1 MTKILRNLFLA
12 LMVILPFLA
21 KGQCDVFI
29 VPGSVEVLE
38 TEDAV
43 MFTFDV
49 TNNSDSE
56 WMGDDILMYW
66 SLNSGANIMSI
77 EYGDG
82 SDPGHPPPLAPG
94 QTTTFNTPWMAIPNL
109 PEWYPENP
117 SNDNPWLE
125 SMDWPFYTLSF
136 PFNGAWSPINLR
148 LASCG
153 LGDGAWIY
161 DDVGELYYGPQN
173 NSICQDLDDNAYCD
187 CDITVTGYDQDNF
200 TVSVEI
206 NSSYNCGCNSHTD
219 DNFMDCYDN
228 NIATPE
234 ENTYIDHLV
243 FGLNVQT
250 LDEDWLG
257 CLDNSYHEGW
267 VFGILNFALN
277 PLESGD
283 MVSEQ
288 IQVFN
293 DCWQTMQD
301 LAPNS
306 LCLQMV
312 VWQINFSATAYAY
325 LDYDGTPGWAA
336 TCGVCNFDT
345 QAYPDIDISDNL
357 VVWCFD
363 EDPPI
368 PDILGCMDPTAN
380 NYNSE
385 ANVDD
390 ESCTFDVL
398 GCTDPVACNYNS
410 EANVFDDSCIYCG
423 PDCIWENP
431 NICEGCT
438 DPEANNYSETAIYD
452 DGSCQYNDF
461 IDLALDTI
469 LYEVGCD
476 ENGPFW
482 NSVFYLSNLGT
493 EPITEFCI
501 KNQVLGQSDDTTCFD
516 AFTIL
521 PGETYELNWPNVYSW
536 GVLSSHILHVNGAN
550 DNWWIQF
557 GQDDNIGNN
566 MYVQIINDQPEC
578 TSPDAKPVSINE
590 YYDCIDNQV
599 VIMNDVQIQNLG
611 GDTLFTYCIEIPEI
625 NYNQCFDGYQQGLY
639 WIEPGAGQIFF
650 NTPPIPADL
659 DFITI
664 IVYEVGD
671 ELVEDSYNNTIQ
683 VDFSHDD
690 QPEDCTDL
698 QYSNASAE
706 LFCDSITP
714 YYTPTLSFI
723 NTGLETITSFCASL
737 DLFSTLYDE
746 QSCWN
751 GTLLPGDTAYLEFEN
766 VYMDAMGGWIT
777 INVINQNSA
786 NSTPLVITDLSDA
799 WNQAQELC
807 EIYGCTIV
815 QACNY
820 NPEATVNDG
829 SCDFE
834 SCVGCTDPEAINYD
848 PIATEDNGSCVY
860 PIYGCTDP
868 TAFNY
873 NPLANTDDGSCEEII
888 VGCMIADALN
898 YDPNANVTC
907 VPINECCEFEPELT
921 YVNAEC
927 SVDCDLNGPF
937 YYVITTWTNT
947 GYVEITNFCVEWDVL
962 GGPGDIQECYN
973 GSLMPGDT
981 TLLTFGPYSTNG
993 SPVAWAYLQVI
1004 NGVELVPQIENYETL
1019 YCYGDAEA
1027 SCVYGCTDQ
1036 EANNY
1041 DSTADVDDGS
1051 CTYDILGCTD
1061 PEANNFNSE
1070 ANVDDGSCTYDVL
1083 GCTDASAN
1091 NYNPFAN
1098 VDDGSC
1104 QYDVF
1109 GCTDSSALNY
1119 NPFANIDDGSCLYY
1133 DPCDEEDIPVYVPN
1147 VFTPN
1152 GDGINEVWQII
1163 TNKDCW
1169 LDWDVKIFNRWGN
1182 MIYSMT
1188 SPDEVWDGTVVGKD
1202 RLVSDGVYVCRI
1214 IARGKNARVFETTT
1228 DITVFK

>member
-12 LMVILPFLA
+12 LMVALPFLA

-56 WMGDDILMYW
+56 WMGDDVLMYW

-82 SDPGHPPPLAPG
+82 SDLDHPPPLAPG

-136 PFNGAWSPINLR
+136 PFNGSWSPINLR

-153 LGDGAWIY
+153 LGDGAWVY
-161 DDVGELYYGPQN
+161 DDTGELYYGPQN
-173 NSICQDLDDNAYCD
+173 SSVCQDLDDNAYCD

-200 TVSVEI
+200 TVSVEV
-206 NSSYNCGCNSHTD
+206 NSSYNCGCNPHTD
-219 DNFMDCYDN
+219 DNFMDCYDS
-228 NIATPE
+228 ATASAE

-250 LDEDWLG
+250 LDEDWLN
-257 CLDNSYHEGW
+257 CLNNSYHEGW
-267 VFGILNFALN
+267 VFGSLSFPFN

-288 IQVFN
+288 IQVFS

-368 PDILGCMDPTAN
+368 PDIP
-380 NYNSE
+380 
-385 ANVDD
+385 
-390 ESCTFDVL
+390 
-398 GCTDPVACNYNS
+398 
-410 EANVFDDSCIYCG
+410 
-423 PDCIWENP
+423 
-431 NICEGCT
+431 GCT
-438 DPEANNYSETAIYD
+438 DPEANNYNEEANMD
-452 DGSCQYNDF
+452 DGSCTYDVPGCTNPVACNYNDQATVNDGSCITCDSPYDVGLEGCSNWEWYVGVF
-461 IDLALDTI
+461 NCYGCTDPTANNYDPSAQNDDGSCEYDPFVDADPDNWNYELECVDGQVYINLDLI
-469 LYEVGCD
+469 IR
-476 ENGPFW
+476 
-482 NSVFYLSNLGT
+482 NLGT
-493 EPITEFCI
+493 
-501 KNQVLGQSDDTTCFD
+501 
-516 AFTIL
+516 
-521 PGETYELNWPNVYSW
+521 
-536 GVLSSHILHVNGAN
+536 
-550 DNWWIQF
+550 
-557 GQDDNIGNN
+557 
-566 MYVQIINDQPEC
+566 
-578 TSPDAKPVSINE
+578 
-590 YYDCIDNQV
+590 
-599 VIMNDVQIQNLG
+599 
-611 GDTLFTYCIEIPEI
+611 DTLFTYCISIPEI
-625 NYNQCFDGYQQGLY
+625 NYDECFDGYESLSY
-639 WIEPGAGQIFF
+639 YVEPGAGQVIQI
-650 NTPPIPADL
+650 PPIPADL
-659 DFITI
+659 DFV
-664 IVYEVGD
+664 IVTVYDVND
-671 ELVEDSYNNTIQ
+671 EPIEAQDNNVEQIDFTHSTDNLECYNVEIY
-683 VDFSHDD
+683 DYD
-690 QPEDCTDL
+690 
-698 QYSNASAE
+698 AE
-706 LFCDSITP
+706 LFCDETGAYYIPSIM
-714 YYTPTLSFI
+714 YQ
-723 NTGLETITSFCASL
+723 NTGLEPITEFCINL
-737 DLFSTLYDE
+737 NLYGTLYE
-746 QSCWN
+746 EEICWTGNLDSGEFATISFPAIYVTSIGMYVDVTSIN
-751 GTLLPGDTAYLEFEN
+751 GE
-766 VYMDAMGGWIT
+766 T
-777 INVINQNSA
+777 INQSPEIISGVTETWIDEAEALCPEPQLPDGSIDSLSINEGCDEFTPWWQPTLNLSNLGEQDITEFCIKMQVLGQTDDTLCFDEFIPVGSSIQLQWPELIYSYGTVSIHMLDVNGESDQSWNDFGDDSSISNNMFVTVIGGPAINCDVLGCIDPEA
-786 NSTPLVITDLSDA
+786 N
-799 WNQAQELC
+799 
-807 EIYGCTIV
+807 
-815 QACNY
+815 NY
-820 NPEATVNDG
+820 NPN
-829 SCDFE
+829 
-834 SCVGCTDPEAINYD
+834 
-848 PIATEDNGSCVY
+848 
-860 PIYGCTDP
+860 
-868 TAFNY
+868 
-873 NPLANTDDGSCEEII
+873 ANIDDGSCE
-888 VGCMIADALN
+888 
-898 YDPNANVTC
+898 YDIT
-907 VPINECCEFEPELT
+907 ELT
-921 YVNAEC
+921 YVSAEC
-927 SVDCDLNGPF
+927 YVDCDLSGPF

-947 GYVEITNFCVEWDVL
+947 GNVEITDFCAEWDVL
-962 GGPGDIQECYN
+962 GGQGDIQECYN
-973 GSLMPGDT
+973 SSVMPGDT
-981 TLLTFGPYSTNG
+981 VLLTFGPYNTNG

-1041 DSTADVDDGS
+1041 DSAADLDDGS

-1083 GCTDASAN
+1083 GCTDPSAN
-1091 NYNPFAN
+1091 NYDPLAN

-1104 QYDVF
+1104 QYDVS

-1188 SPDEVWDGTVVGKD
+1188 SPDEVWDGTVIGKD